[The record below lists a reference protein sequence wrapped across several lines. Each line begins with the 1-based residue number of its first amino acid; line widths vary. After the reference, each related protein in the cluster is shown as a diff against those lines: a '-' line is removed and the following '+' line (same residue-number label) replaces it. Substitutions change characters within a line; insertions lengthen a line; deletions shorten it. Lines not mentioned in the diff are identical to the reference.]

1 MITVFVDKIKLWY
14 NLKVANN
21 FFNFF
26 GMEEE
31 NERKVNSPDNNTSDS
46 FESLEV
52 SEEIKAAKEEIKRLE
67 AEIEVATAEFL
78 AQKDK
83 IETIQKDIENGN
95 HEGKNLEKKQK
106 IIQKIEEAMLLT
118 KERIDRLKIKLEF
131 KKELAESIGIERIG
145 NTIGKKAYCE
155 KKEIEDN
162 ITSIIGEGYKSEVTI
177 NSEILKKAG
186 FSYVEFGASEGIRTS
201 AVASIRKSK
210 DGAFLIKTGTSWYR
224 VKFDNMDG
232 IEVVESGNDLL
243 SEKDKELK
251 KSIEYSLRVVEVN
264 YDQGEEKIKSLSPE
278 SEKTKNYEIRLKS
291 FLKRKDEISEKISPT
306 DKNRKPDISQAV
318 LDEADALGRDFI
330 DFLNELF
337 KPNKKEKSKDG
348 SNGDSAGDSKEG
360 DNSREMINAHIGE
373 LLADS
378 KKEINNFDKKLQ
390 DFKKAFPE
398 SKKIISGLEDK
409 RNEFISLLNEISS
422 IDNDSRTQ
430 KDIVKLNQ
438 AYDKFY
444 LLTRKNWEEEYK
456 KRRSNREDNQKE
468 EKEVALN
475 NSPLRDLNIKDYHG
489 SESPVIKEINRR
501 PRERFINFLE
511 EKFGKPGTIYLKKS
525 KNGFPIGTIEILSY
539 EIGKDIKD
547 NKKEDGININNFVV
561 VDSGKREKGEPVNE
575 KIKIGELENY
585 LRGYEREEVA
595 DFNDQEFLSPED
607 EAHIR
612 ELVEERMSE
621 IEVIIKELKDRGD
634 EALKGR
640 LSKYENVFNNAKS
653 IIEKDKHI
661 FKNQSIANI
670 INGIYEKVS
679 GLNTGFEKGEAVAVD
694 DVEKETVSEVEVG
707 LELTKQEKAII
718 EDIAKDFIEEKFWE
732 GMLKHKSG
740 RFLRDDEIN
749 AMAIGL
755 TKIQIG
761 RILEDERVSED
772 RLIFLIDAIFDKIK
786 SDFEKQK

>member
-251 KSIEYSLRVVEVN
+251 KSIENSLRVVEVN
-264 YDQGEEKIKSLSPE
+264 YDQGEEKIKSFSPE
-278 SEKTKNYEIRLKS
+278 LETTKNYEIRLKS
-291 FLKRKDEISEKISPT
+291 FLKRKNEILEKISPT

-318 LDEADALGRDFI
+318 LDEAGALSLDFI

-694 DVEKETVSEVEVG
+694 DVEKEAVSEVEVG

>member
-52 SEEIKAAKEEIKRLE
+52 SEEIKAAKEEVKRLE

-131 KKELAESIGIERIG
+131 KKELAESIGIERVS

-251 KSIEYSLRVVEVN
+251 KSIENSLHVVEVN
-264 YDQGEEKIKSLSPE
+264 YSQGEEKIKSFSPE
-278 SEKTKNYEIRLKS
+278 LETTKSYEIRLKS
-291 FLKRKDEISEKISPT
+291 FLKRKNEILEKISPT
-306 DKNRKPDISQAV
+306 DKNRKPDISQAI
-318 LDEADALGRDFI
+318 LDEADALSLDFI

-348 SNGDSAGDSKEG
+348 SNEYSAGDSKEG

-373 LLADS
+373 LLANS

-398 SKKIISGLEDK
+398 FKKIISGLEDK
-409 RNEFISLLNEISS
+409 RNEFISLLNEVTS

-430 KDIVKLNQ
+430 KDVVKLNQ

-468 EKEVALN
+468 EKEDALIKMEIEN
-475 NSPLRDLNIKDYHG
+475 IRKKSRELIDKLYVILENAKKRGDKICIDNDGDIMELEEAVIKDFEKQIEEDDPEDLKVTLKDI
-489 SESPVIKEINRR
+489 ESYIKVAEEKQIKESIDGESDNTVIN
-501 PRERFINFLE
+501 
-511 EKFGKPGTIYLKKS
+511 
-525 KNGFPIGTIEILSY
+525 
-539 EIGKDIKD
+539 
-547 NKKEDGININNFVV
+547 
-561 VDSGKREKGEPVNE
+561 
-575 KIKIGELENY
+575 
-585 LRGYEREEVA
+585 
-595 DFNDQEFLSPED
+595 
-607 EAHIR
+607 
-612 ELVEERMSE
+612 
-621 IEVIIKELKDRGD
+621 ELKD
-634 EALKGR
+634 
-640 LSKYENVFNNAKS
+640 LSEEELGLTPDNIKS
-653 IIEKDKHI
+653 RE
-661 FKNQSIANI
+661 
-670 INGIYEKVS
+670 
-679 GLNTGFEKGEAVAVD
+679 
-694 DVEKETVSEVEVG
+694 
-707 LELTKQEKAII
+707 
-718 EDIAKDFIEEKFWE
+718 IEEKFEKIDGKVALLRKRFKDFVLQHKEEWE
-732 GMLKHKSG
+732 FNRELLKEMHLIIDDWFALRKSERNEEDLEKLEDLSG
-740 RFLRDDEIN
+740 EIDKLIEGDWEEELRKYREEKVNTKEKKENIFTPEEMEDIEKLKNYIEKFRAENLDGEPVWQKMSELGKKELLKALILNAFEKVNIFSDKNEDEITEIIEN
-749 AMAIGL
+749 IL
-755 TKIQIG
+755 NDKKI
-761 RILEDERVSED
+761 
-772 RLIFLIDAIFDKIK
+772 
-786 SDFEKQK
+786 

>member
-52 SEEIKAAKEEIKRLE
+52 SEEIKAAKEEVKRLE

-131 KKELAESIGIERIG
+131 KKELAESIGIERVS

-251 KSIEYSLRVVEVN
+251 KSIENSLRVVEVN
-264 YDQGEEKIKSLSPE
+264 YSQGEEKIKSFSPE
-278 SEKTKNYEIRLKS
+278 LETTKSYEIRLKS
-291 FLKRKDEISEKISPT
+291 FLKRKNEILEKISPT
-306 DKNRKPDISQAV
+306 DKNRKPDISQAI
-318 LDEADALGRDFI
+318 LDEADALSLDFI

-348 SNGDSAGDSKEG
+348 SNEYSAGDSKEG

-373 LLADS
+373 LLANS

-398 SKKIISGLEDK
+398 FKKIISGLEDK
-409 RNEFISLLNEISS
+409 RNEFISLLNEVTS

-430 KDIVKLNQ
+430 KDVVKLNQ

-468 EKEVALN
+468 EKEDALIKMEIEN
-475 NSPLRDLNIKDYHG
+475 IRKKSRELIDKLYVILENAKKRGDKICIDNDGDIMELEEAVIKDFEKQIEEDDPEDLKVTLKDI
-489 SESPVIKEINRR
+489 ESYIKVAEEKQIKESIDGESDNTVIN
-501 PRERFINFLE
+501 
-511 EKFGKPGTIYLKKS
+511 
-525 KNGFPIGTIEILSY
+525 
-539 EIGKDIKD
+539 
-547 NKKEDGININNFVV
+547 
-561 VDSGKREKGEPVNE
+561 
-575 KIKIGELENY
+575 
-585 LRGYEREEVA
+585 
-595 DFNDQEFLSPED
+595 
-607 EAHIR
+607 
-612 ELVEERMSE
+612 
-621 IEVIIKELKDRGD
+621 ELKD
-634 EALKGR
+634 
-640 LSKYENVFNNAKS
+640 LSEEELGLTPDNIKS
-653 IIEKDKHI
+653 RE
-661 FKNQSIANI
+661 
-670 INGIYEKVS
+670 
-679 GLNTGFEKGEAVAVD
+679 
-694 DVEKETVSEVEVG
+694 
-707 LELTKQEKAII
+707 
-718 EDIAKDFIEEKFWE
+718 IEEKFEKIDGKVALLRKRFKDFVLQHKEEWE
-732 GMLKHKSG
+732 FNRELLKEMHLIIDDWFALRKSERNEEDLEKLEDLSG
-740 RFLRDDEIN
+740 EIDKLIEGDWEEELRKYREEKVNTKEKKENIFTPEEMEDIEKLKNYIEKFRAENLDGEPVWQKMSELGKKELLKALILNAFEKVNIFSDKNEDEITEIIEN
-749 AMAIGL
+749 IL
-755 TKIQIG
+755 NDKKI
-761 RILEDERVSED
+761 
-772 RLIFLIDAIFDKIK
+772 
-786 SDFEKQK
+786 

>member
-52 SEEIKAAKEEIKRLE
+52 SEEIKAAKEEVKRLE

-131 KKELAESIGIERIG
+131 KKELAESIGIERVS

-251 KSIEYSLRVVEVN
+251 KSIENSLHVVEVN
-264 YDQGEEKIKSLSPE
+264 YSQGEEKIKSFSPE
-278 SEKTKNYEIRLKS
+278 LETTKNYEIRLKS
-291 FLKRKDEISEKISPT
+291 FLKRKDEILEKISPT

-318 LDEADALGRDFI
+318 LDEAGVLSLDFI

-348 SNGDSAGDSKEG
+348 FNGDSTGDSKEE

-409 RNEFISLLNEISS
+409 RNEFISLLNEVTS

-430 KDIVKLNQ
+430 KDVVKLNQ
-438 AYDKFY
+438 AYDKFF

-456 KRRSNREDNQKE
+456 KRRSNREDNQKK
-468 EKEVALN
+468 EKEDSLN
-475 NSPLRDLNIKDYHG
+475 NSPLKDLNIKEYYG

-547 NKKEDGININNFVV
+547 NKKEDGININNFAV

-670 INGIYEKVS
+670 INGIYEKIS

-694 DVEKETVSEVEVG
+694 DVEKETVSEVEAG

>member
-1 MITVFVDKIKLWY
+1 
-14 NLKVANN
+14 
-21 FFNFF
+21 
-26 GMEEE
+26 
-31 NERKVNSPDNNTSDS
+31 
-46 FESLEV
+46 
-52 SEEIKAAKEEIKRLE
+52 
-67 AEIEVATAEFL
+67 
-78 AQKDK
+78 
-83 IETIQKDIENGN
+83 
-95 HEGKNLEKKQK
+95 
-106 IIQKIEEAMLLT
+106 
-118 KERIDRLKIKLEF
+118 
-131 KKELAESIGIERIG
+131 
-145 NTIGKKAYCE
+145 
-155 KKEIEDN
+155 
-162 ITSIIGEGYKSEVTI
+162 
-177 NSEILKKAG
+177 
-186 FSYVEFGASEGIRTS
+186 
-201 AVASIRKSK
+201 
-210 DGAFLIKTGTSWYR
+210 
-224 VKFDNMDG
+224 
-232 IEVVESGNDLL
+232 
-243 SEKDKELK
+243 
-251 KSIEYSLRVVEVN
+251 
-264 YDQGEEKIKSLSPE
+264 
-278 SEKTKNYEIRLKS
+278 
-291 FLKRKDEISEKISPT
+291 
-306 DKNRKPDISQAV
+306 
-318 LDEADALGRDFI
+318 
-330 DFLNELF
+330 
-337 KPNKKEKSKDG
+337 
-348 SNGDSAGDSKEG
+348 
-360 DNSREMINAHIGE
+360 MINAHIGE

-547 NKKEDGININNFVV
+547 NKKEDGININNFAV

-694 DVEKETVSEVEVG
+694 DVEKETVSEVEAG